1 MNKIKIIMLIS
12 LLFIFS
18 LNACTAKEKKREN
31 SSSSDLKTEVSDSDE
46 NQTETDVDGNVL
58 VVFFSATGSTKNA
71 AEIIAEI
78 LDADTFEIIPEKP
91 YTDEDLNYN
100 DAQSRVSLERNDES
114 RQEIPL
120 VHSVPDNWE
129 QYSIIFIGYPIWWG
143 NAAWPVD
150 GFIRANDFD
159 GKTVIPFCTSASSG
173 FSDSDKRIR
182 DLANAGNWM
191 EGKRF
196 SSSVSEKEIDDWIQ
210 GLDLDN

>member
-1 MNKIKIIMLIS
+1 MFIS

-18 LNACTAKEKKREN
+18 LNACTVKEEKRTEN
-31 SSSSDLKTEVSDSDE
+31 TSSSDLKIEVSDSDE
-46 NQTETDVDGNVL
+46 NQTETDLGGNVL

-71 AEIIAEI
+71 AEIIAGK
-78 LDADTFEIIPEKP
+78 LNADIFEIIPEEP

-182 DLANAGNWM
+182 DLANAGNWL

-196 SSSVSEKEIDDWIQ
+196 SSSVSEKEIEDWIQ
-210 GLDLDN
+210 ELDLDN